1 MIKMNNCY
9 ALNELKVLDLGQMVA
24 APYCGSLLASLGADV
39 IKIEVPGRG
48 DISRNSLPKKDGVS
62 TYYIAYNSGK
72 RGITI
77 NLKTEEGKEILR
89 KLIIKA
95 DVLLENFRPGVMER
109 LGFSYEKVSEINP
122 RIIYAS
128 ISGFGQNGIYSKRA
142 CFDPIAQAMSG
153 LMSVTGSLGGES
165 VRCGASIADV
175 LAGLSATVGIL
186 AALDY
191 RRRTGKGQQID
202 VALLDMCI
210 SALASMNQIY
220 LTTGKVPVP
229 RGNSFE
235 ASAPGDSFPTADG
248 TIVISAGMPT
258 EWPKLAK
265 LLGHEEWIKDPRFT
279 KVEDRVRNRIDLDEL
294 IAKETIKYSTDELLD
309 KLIAVGLPSGP
320 ILSIDKVVNDTHFR
334 DERGM
339 FPSVH
344 HPEIGN
350 VTITNQGLKMSET
363 NPHIKCCAPMLGQHN
378 REILLSLGYNSRE
391 IELLSEEGVI

>member
-1 MIKMNNCY
+1 MINMNNCH
-9 ALNELKVLDLGQMVA
+9 ALSELKVLDLGQMVA

-39 IKIEVPGRG
+39 IKIEVPDRG
-48 DISRNSLPKKDGVS
+48 DISRNSLPKKNGVS

-72 RGITI
+72 RGMTL
-77 NLKTEEGKEILR
+77 NLKSEEGKEILS
-89 KLIIKA
+89 KLILKA
-95 DVLLENFRPGVMER
+95 DVLIENFRPGVMER

-122 RIIYAS
+122 GIIYAS
-128 ISGFGQNGIYSKRA
+128 ISGFGQKGEYSKRA

-191 RRRTGKGQQID
+191 RRKTGKGQQID
-202 VALLDMCI
+202 VALVDMCI

-220 LTTGKVPVP
+220 LTDGKVPKP

-235 ASAPGDSFPTADG
+235 ASAPGNSFPTADG
-248 TIVISAGMPT
+248 TIVISAGMPA

-265 LLGHEEWIKDPRFT
+265 LLGHEEWIKDPRFIR
-279 KVEDRVRNRIDLDEL
+279 VEDRVGNRIELDQL
-294 IAKETIKYSTDELLD
+294 IAEETKKYSTDELLE

-320 ILSIDKVVNDTHFR
+320 ILSIDKVVNDSHFR

-339 FPSVH
+339 FSTVK
-344 HPEIGN
+344 HPEIGD
-350 VTITNQGLKMSET
+350 VTITSQGLKMSET
-363 NPHIKCCAPMLGQHN
+363 NPRIKCCAPTLGQHN
-378 REILLSLGYNSRE
+378 REILLSLGYNNRE
-391 IELLSEEGVI
+391 IELFSEKGVI